1 MACVK
6 DVDQSA
12 FVVAFADFLKNSGKV
27 KVPAWTD
34 QVKTA
39 THKELSPYNPDW
51 WVIYFEG
58 KLYGSDPSKNTL
70 FKFTTLF
77 ILIIFIFLMG
87 FLMSESEFLFSLD
100 R

>member
-39 THKELSPYNPDW
+39 THKELSPYNQDW
-51 WVIYFEG
+51 
-58 KLYGSDPSKNTL
+58 
-70 FKFTTLF
+70 
-77 ILIIFIFLMG
+77 
-87 FLMSESEFLFSLD
+87 
-100 R
+100 